1 MRAAALNPRVLEWG
15 GVALVML
22 GLFVVAWSIASQR
35 DGALHRAWGR
45 YVALL
50 DSKLRCMYAPTG
62 GATVAMW
69 QAVGLTAIAAC
80 YAAAEPPGLFLAA
93 ALVAVGPP
101 HWIERM
107 RVKRVRAIEGQL
119 NGFVLAL
126 ANALKATPSLGNAF
140 RSMVDL
146 TPAPL
151 KQDVAYAVSAMR
163 FGTSLDEALLLMASR
178 IGSADV
184 DTVVSA
190 LLIGRNVGGNL
201 PAILETTAESLREM
215 GRLEELI
222 RTKTAEGKMQLWV
235 LALFPLF
242 LVVAIASLKPD
253 YFVVLGQ
260 SLPGYV
266 LAAVAGLLWVSSLVV
281 ARKIMNVDI

>member
-1 MRAAALNPRVLEWG
+1 MRGAALSPHVLEWG
-15 GVALVML
+15 GVALLML
-22 GLFVVAWSIASQR
+22 GLFVVAWCIASQR
-35 DGALHRAWGR
+35 DGVLQRQWAR

-50 DSKLRCMYAPTG
+50 DSKLRCMFAPTNG
-62 GATVAMW
+62 TTIATW
-69 QAVGLTAIAAC
+69 QAVGLTSIVAC
-80 YAAAEPPGLFLAA
+80 YAAAKPPGLFLAA

-101 HWIERM
+101 YWIERM
-107 RVKRVRAIEGQL
+107 RVKRVRAIEAQL
-119 NGFVLAL
+119 DGFVLAL

-140 RSMVDL
+140 HSMIDL

-151 KQDVAYAVSAMR
+151 KQDIAYAVNAIR
-163 FGTSLDEALLLMASR
+163 LGTSLDEALLLMASR
-178 IGSADV
+178 IRSADV

-215 GRLEELI
+215 SRLEELI

-253 YFVVLGQ
+253 YFAVLGR